1 MSATKLLVLTVQFMG
16 LLLHTQ
22 VWLVHGVLSQ
32 RWLVPSDQR
41 PTQELQIYVSKSPVK
56 LQIGNKNAQKEEG
69 SGHTTTVMKSLLQE
83 CNYQIAWSLSILHKS
98 QCVLVMCG
106 SDWSH
111 QLWDNSCGANMWLY
125 IYLWRADKQSVYLRT
140 YSNPVYCSWWEH
152 FLLNQQG
159 ASLRKQLQVRSF
171 SCRKEK
177 YCLDHKRYIAFAAWV
192 ADWYAEISSCN
203 P

>member
-1 MSATKLLVLTVQFMG
+1 MSAAKLLVLTVQFMG

-22 VWLVHGVLSQ
+22 VCLVHGVLSQ

-41 PTQELQIYVSKSPVK
+41 PTQELQIYVSMSPVK

-69 SGHTTTVMKSLLQE
+69 SGHTTTFMKSLLQE
-83 CNYQIAWSLSILHKS
+83 CNYQTTWSLYKCQHI
-98 QCVLVMCG
+98 LVMCG

-111 QLWDNSCGANMWLY
+111 QLWDTSYGTTHVVQS
-125 IYLWRADKQSVYLRT
+125 IYLWRADKQSVYLHT

-171 SCRKEK
+171 SCRNEK
-177 YCLDHKRYIAFAAWV
+177 YCLDHKRYIALAAWV

>member
-1 MSATKLLVLTVQFMG
+1 MSVAKLLVLTVQFMG

-22 VWLVHGVLSQ
+22 VCLVHGVLSQ

-41 PTQELQIYVSKSPVK
+41 PTQQLRIYVSKSPVK

-83 CNYQIAWSLSILHKS
+83 
-98 QCVLVMCG
+98 

-111 QLWDNSCGANMWLY
+111 QLWDNSCGAMWLST
-125 IYLWRADKQSVYLRT
+125 RADKQSVYLRT

-171 SCRKEK
+171 SCRNEK
-177 YCLDHKRYIAFAAWV
+177 YCLDHKRYIALAAWV

>member
-1 MSATKLLVLTVQFMG
+1 MYSKIGEMSRQEFMSATKLLVLTVHFMG

-83 CNYQIAWSLSILHKS
+83 
-98 QCVLVMCG
+98 

-111 QLWDNSCGANMWLY
+111 QLWDNSCGAM
-125 IYLWRADKQSVYLRT
+125 
-140 YSNPVYCSWWEH
+140 
-152 FLLNQQG
+152 
-159 ASLRKQLQVRSF
+159 
-171 SCRKEK
+171 
-177 YCLDHKRYIAFAAWV
+177 
-192 ADWYAEISSCN
+192 
-203 P
+203 